1 MKVYAPWDWVATDWG
16 IQEISHSPDC
26 AVAALPVGFNLPHM
40 FCYRAE
46 LANLDL
52 SKFDLVILSDI
63 EFESMSTILD
73 WIKQTGINNYVLAL
87 GGKIDGE
94 KIDSSRMVYRPW
106 WCYNLLKYNTYE
118 TDRLDKKLYMFDALL
133 GARRPHR
140 DYVMLSLQQHGL
152 LESNIVTYRDIFTTG
167 GFTNH
172 QSEEFAQIF
181 DQQTLQYPYVS
192 TNLNPDWEVGH
203 NIDKSISPYVP
214 WKIYSRTWYSIVAE
228 TIGTGNCFFLSE
240 KTTKCL
246 FAGRLFVMF
255 SNANFLQGLRSLG
268 FETFGSVIDES
279 YDSNCLDFERFHMAS
294 QQVIYLTQQDPV
306 KIHKKLQ
313 PIFEHNCNRLVQLQ
327 QQTSQQQRQLLLQH
341 LPGSYIIH

>member
-1 MKVYAPWDWVATDWG
+1 M
-16 IQEISHSPDC
+16 
-26 AVAALPVGFNLPHM
+26 
-40 FCYRAE
+40 
-46 LANLDL
+46 LA
-52 SKFDLVILSDI
+52 
-63 EFESMSTILD
+63 
-73 WIKQTGINNYVLAL
+73 
-87 GGKIDGE
+87 
-94 KIDSSRMVYRPW
+94 
-106 WCYNLLKYNTYE
+106 
-118 TDRLDKKLYMFDALL
+118 
-133 GARRPHR
+133 
-140 DYVMLSLQQHGL
+140 LQQHGL

-181 DQQTLQYPYVS
+181 EQQTLKYPYVS
-192 TNLNPDWEVGH
+192 TNLNPHWEIGH

-279 YDSNCLDFERFHMAS
+279 YDNNWLDFERFHMAS
-294 QQVIYLTQQDPV
+294 QQVIYLAQQDPV

-313 PIFEHNCNRLVQLQ
+313 PIFEHNRNRLVQLQ
-327 QQTSQQQRQLLLQH
+327 QQTSRQQRQLLLQH
-341 LPGSYIIH
+341 LPSNYIVH